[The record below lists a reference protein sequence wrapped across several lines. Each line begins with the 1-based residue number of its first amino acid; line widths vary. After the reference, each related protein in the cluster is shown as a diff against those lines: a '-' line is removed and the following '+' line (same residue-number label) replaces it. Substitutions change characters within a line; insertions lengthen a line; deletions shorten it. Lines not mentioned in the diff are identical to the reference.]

1 MRSAHRSLLV
11 LAASCAVPAAAQTAV
26 KQSHPLARGGR
37 VELENIAGS
46 IRVRGWDRDE
56 VALTGSLGQGQRL
69 QVDESANRLQLEVI
83 YPRNSRN
90 SKGAELELRVPR
102 GAVLQVDAVSAAVD
116 VDQVDLARL
125 QLKSVSGDVIAAG
138 RAKEAQ
144 LETVSGA
151 LRSTLSSGRTTLGT
165 VSGQLNAPT
174 GASGAVAVESV
185 SGDIRIAAGQVSRL
199 RAQSVSGTTAV
210 TVAGGWRRAAA
221 WRRRASV
228 ARLRWG
234 CRAICRQRWMRT
246 SSVAISTRSPAR
258 WNGRRTAPANTSR
271 QRWGPAMATSDWSR
285 IRARCV
291 SITPAKSG

>member
-1 MRSAHRSLLV
+1 MRYSHRSLLL
-11 LAASCAVPAAAQTAV
+11 LAAFCAVPAAAQTAI
-26 KQSHPLARGGR
+26 KQSHPMARGRR

-56 VALTGSLGQGQRL
+56 VALTGSLGEGQRL
-69 QVDESANRLQLEVI
+69 QVDESANRLQFEVI

-90 SKGAELELRVPR
+90 SKGAELKLRVPR

-125 QLKSVSGDVIAAG
+125 RLKSVSGDVIAAG

-165 VSGQLNAPT
+165 VGGQLNAPT

-185 SGDIRIAAGQVSRL
+185 SGDIRIGAGQVPRL
-199 RAQSVSGTTAV
+199 RAERVRDDRGHRGRAGAGRQHGGGKRQWHDY
-210 TVAGGWRRAAA
+210 AGG
-221 WRRRASV
+221 
-228 ARLRWG
+228 G
-234 CRAICRQRWMRT
+234 GRAICRQRWMWT

-258 WNGRRTAPANTSR
+258 CNCRRTAPANTAR
-271 QRWGPAMATSDWSR
+271 QRWGPAMATSHWSR
-285 IRARCV
+285 IRVRCV
-291 SITPAKSG
+291 SITPAKSS

>member
-1 MRSAHRSLLV
+1 MRSAHRSLLL
-11 LAASCAVPAAAQTAV
+11 LAAFCAVPAAAQTAI

-46 IRVRGWDRDE
+46 IRVRGWGRDE
-56 VALTGSLGQGQRL
+56 VALTGSLGEGQRL
-69 QVDESANRLQLEVI
+69 QVDESANRLQCEVI

-125 QLKSVSGDVIAAG
+125 RLKSVSGDVIAAG

-144 LETVSGA
+144 LETVGGA

-185 SGDIRIAAGQVSRL
+185 SGDIRIGAGQVSRL

-210 TVAGGWRRAAA
+210 TVAGLAPGGSMAAESVSGTITLEVPRNLSA
-221 WRRRASV
+221 ALDVDIFSGDIHSV
-228 ARLRWG
+228 AGKVQRPAYGPGKHRKATLGAGDVRLESHSGSVR
-234 CRAICRQRWMRT
+234 IDYT
-246 SSVAISTRSPAR
+246 S
-258 WNGRRTAPANTSR
+258 
-271 QRWGPAMATSDWSR
+271 
-285 IRARCV
+285 
-291 SITPAKSG
+291 

>member
-1 MRSAHRSLLV
+1 MRSAHRSLLL
-11 LAASCAVPAAAQTAV
+11 LAAFCAVPAAAQTAI

-46 IRVRGWDRDE
+46 IRVRGWGRDE
-56 VALTGSLGQGQRL
+56 VALTGSLGEGQRL
-69 QVDESANRLQLEVI
+69 QVDESANRLQCEVI

-125 QLKSVSGDVIAAG
+125 RLKSVSGDVIAAG

-144 LETVSGA
+144 LETVGGA

-185 SGDIRIAAGQVSRL
+185 SGDIRIGAGQVSRL

-210 TVAGGWRRAAA
+210 TVAGLAPGGSMAAESVSGTITLEVPRSLSA
-221 WRRRASV
+221 ALDVDIFSGDIHSV
-228 ARLRWG
+228 AGKVERPAYGPGKHRKATLGAGDVRLESHSGSVR
-234 CRAICRQRWMRT
+234 IDYT
-246 SSVAISTRSPAR
+246 S
-258 WNGRRTAPANTSR
+258 
-271 QRWGPAMATSDWSR
+271 
-285 IRARCV
+285 
-291 SITPAKSG
+291 

>member
-1 MRSAHRSLLV
+1 MRSAHRSLLL
-11 LAASCAVPAAAQTAV
+11 LAAFCAVPAAAQTAI

-46 IRVRGWDRDE
+46 IRVRGWGRDE
-56 VALTGSLGQGQRL
+56 VALTGSLGEGQRL
-69 QVDESANRLQLEVI
+69 QVDESANRLQCEVI

-125 QLKSVSGDVIAAG
+125 RLKSVSGDVIAAG

-144 LETVSGA
+144 LETVGGA

-185 SGDIRIAAGQVSRL
+185 SGDIRIGAGQVSRL

-210 TVAGGWRRAAA
+210 TVAGLAPGGSMAAESVSGTITLEVPRNLSA
-221 WRRRASV
+221 ALDVDIFSGDIHSV
-228 ARLRWG
+228 AGKVQRPAYGPGKHRKATLGASDVRLESHSGSVR
-234 CRAICRQRWMRT
+234 IDYT
-246 SSVAISTRSPAR
+246 S
-258 WNGRRTAPANTSR
+258 
-271 QRWGPAMATSDWSR
+271 
-285 IRARCV
+285 
-291 SITPAKSG
+291 

>member
-1 MRSAHRSLLV
+1 MRYSHRSLLL
-11 LAASCAVPAAAQTAV
+11 LAAFCAVPAAAQTAI
-26 KQSHPLARGGR
+26 KQSHPMARGRR

-56 VALTGSLGQGQRL
+56 VALTGSLGEGQRL
-69 QVDESANRLQLEVI
+69 QVDESANRLQFEVI

-90 SKGAELELRVPR
+90 SKGAELKLRVPR

-125 QLKSVSGDVIAAG
+125 RLKSVSGDVIAAG

-165 VSGQLNAPT
+165 VGGQLNAPT

-185 SGDIRIAAGQVSRL
+185 SGDIRIGAGQVPRL
-199 RAQSVSGTTAV
+199 RAERVRDDRGHRGRAGAGRQHGGGKRQWHDYAGGGPRNLSAALDVDVFSGDIHS
-210 TVAGGWRRAAA
+210 VAGKVQLPAYGPGKHRKATLGAGNGDVTLESHSG
-221 WRRRASV
+221 SV
-228 ARLRWG
+228 
-234 CRAICRQRWMRT
+234 
-246 SSVAISTRSPAR
+246 
-258 WNGRRTAPANTSR
+258 
-271 QRWGPAMATSDWSR
+271 R
-285 IRARCV
+285 IDY
-291 SITPAKSG
+291 TG

>member
-1 MRSAHRSLLV
+1 MWERIAPALTDRSNVVALVPMRRRAWILPAAGLA
-11 LAASCAVPAAAQTAV
+11 LAAAVAFVAIVPGIDRQAPPPAAA
-26 KQSHPLARGGR
+26 PP
-37 VELENIAGS
+37 E
-46 IRVRGWDRDE
+46 
-56 VALTGSLGQGQRL
+56 
-69 QVDESANRLQLEVI
+69 EVI

-125 QLKSVSGDVIAAG
+125 RLKSVSGDVIAAG

-144 LETVSGA
+144 LETVGGA

-185 SGDIRIAAGQVSRL
+185 SGDIRIGAGQVSRL

-210 TVAGGWRRAAA
+210 TVAGLAPGGSMAAESVSGTITLEVPRNLSA
-221 WRRRASV
+221 ALDVDIFSGDIHSV
-228 ARLRWG
+228 AGKVQRPAYGPGKHRKATLGAGDVRLESHSGSVR
-234 CRAICRQRWMRT
+234 IDYT
-246 SSVAISTRSPAR
+246 S
-258 WNGRRTAPANTSR
+258 
-271 QRWGPAMATSDWSR
+271 
-285 IRARCV
+285 
-291 SITPAKSG
+291 

>member
-1 MRSAHRSLLV
+1 MRSAHRSLLL
-11 LAASCAVPAAAQTAV
+11 LAAFCAVPAAAQTAI

-46 IRVRGWDRDE
+46 IRVRGWGRDE
-56 VALTGSLGQGQRL
+56 VALTGSLGEGQRL
-69 QVDESANRLQLEVI
+69 QVDESANRLQCEVI

-125 QLKSVSGDVIAAG
+125 RLKSVSGDVIAAG

-144 LETVSGA
+144 LETVGGA

-185 SGDIRIAAGQVSRL
+185 SGDIRIGAGKVSRL

-210 TVAGGWRRAAA
+210 TVAGLAPGGSMAAESVSGTITLEVPRSLSA
-221 WRRRASV
+221 ALDVDIFSGDIHSV
-228 ARLRWG
+228 AGKVERPAYGPGKHRKATLGAGDVRLESHSGSVR
-234 CRAICRQRWMRT
+234 IDYT
-246 SSVAISTRSPAR
+246 S
-258 WNGRRTAPANTSR
+258 
-271 QRWGPAMATSDWSR
+271 
-285 IRARCV
+285 
-291 SITPAKSG
+291 

>member
-1 MRSAHRSLLV
+1 MRSAHRSLLL
-11 LAASCAVPAAAQTAV
+11 LAAFCAVPAAAQTAI

-46 IRVRGWDRDE
+46 IRVRGWGRDE
-56 VALTGSLGQGQRL
+56 VALTGSLGEGQRL
-69 QVDESANRLQLEVI
+69 QVDESANRLQCEVI

-125 QLKSVSGDVIAAG
+125 RLKSVSGDVIAAG

-144 LETVSGA
+144 LETVGGA

-185 SGDIRIAAGQVSRL
+185 SGDIRIGAGKVSRL

-210 TVAGGWRRAAA
+210 TVAGLAPGGSMAAESVSGTITLEVPRSLSPA
-221 WRRRASV
+221 LDVDIFSGDIHSV
-228 ARLRWG
+228 AGKVERPAYGPGKHRKATLGAGDVRLESHSGSVR
-234 CRAICRQRWMRT
+234 IDYT
-246 SSVAISTRSPAR
+246 S
-258 WNGRRTAPANTSR
+258 
-271 QRWGPAMATSDWSR
+271 
-285 IRARCV
+285 
-291 SITPAKSG
+291 